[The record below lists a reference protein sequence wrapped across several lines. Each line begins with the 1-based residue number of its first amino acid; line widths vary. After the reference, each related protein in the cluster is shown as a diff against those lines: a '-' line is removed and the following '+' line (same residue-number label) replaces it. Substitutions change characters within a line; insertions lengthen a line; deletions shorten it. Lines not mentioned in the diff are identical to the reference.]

1 MSAHPAKTHALGVA
15 NARYSPR
22 YGCALRLEGA
32 RLCGL
37 LGHAG
42 FIRTF

>member
-1 MSAHPAKTHALGVA
+1 LGGV
-15 NARYSPR
+15 
-22 YGCALRLEGA
+22 LRLEGA
-32 RLCGL
+32 VFRGL